1 MNQLPL
7 LLFRH
12 ETYLGVVANA
22 ITISPSVGRFSLRK
36 DDDDFEEVEF
46 VKGEFNRSEDATGK
60 VVVDDDEG
68 VDGDVGDGIEG
79 DEKKLDSKLLF
90 VLLLKLR

>member
-36 DDDDFEEVEF
+36 DDFEEVEF
-46 VKGEFNRSEDATGK
+46 VKVEFNRSEDATGK

-68 VDGDVGDGIEG
+68 VDGDVDDGMEG

-90 VLLLKLR
+90 ELLLKLR

>member
-22 ITISPSVGRFSLRK
+22 ITISPSVGRFSLFK
-36 DDDDFEEVEF
+36 DFEEVEF
-46 VKGEFNRSEDATGK
+46 EKVELNRSEDATGN
-60 VVVDDDEG
+60 VVVVVG
-68 VDGDVGDGIEG
+68 VDEEEDVGEGGDGREG
-79 DEKKLDSKLLF
+79 EENKFDSK
-90 VLLLKLR
+90 